1 MNTLQNARPA
11 EQPRYRALNDN
22 LARYSRAAVAA
33 EEGGRHE

>member
-11 EQPRYRALNDN
+11 EQPRYRVLND
-22 LARYSRAAVAA
+22 LARYSRTAVAA